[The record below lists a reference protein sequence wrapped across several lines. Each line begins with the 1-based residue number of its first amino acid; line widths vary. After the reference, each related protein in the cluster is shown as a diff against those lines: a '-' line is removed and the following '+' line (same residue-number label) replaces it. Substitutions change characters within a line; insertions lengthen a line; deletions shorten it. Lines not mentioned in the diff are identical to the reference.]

1 MIYVEVQMRDIYN
14 SRDERSGRTSP
25 PGRAAS
31 VAGAS
36 VMKLLPSVGDHS
48 RLVRQPSFTTVPH
61 TLHSFAR
68 AIPSID
74 SSA

>member
-14 SRDERSGRTSP
+14 PRDERSGRTSP

-48 RLVRQPSFTTVPH
+48 RLVRQPHLSLPYRILF
-61 TLHSFAR
+61 L
-68 AIPSID
+68 PSPELFLP
-74 SSA
+74 